1 VGDGVR
7 KPSKV
12 GRIVERL
19 GAPRRLNPERER
31 RVIVEDASAIYST
44 HHHDQVCA
52 CVPRKICERL
62 RRSLEARYRRDGWPL
77 KSTCS

>member
-19 GAPRRLNPERER
+19 SAPRRLNPERDA
-31 RVIVEDASAIYST
+31 RVIVEDASA
-44 HHHDQVCA
+44 V
-52 CVPRKICERL
+52 
-62 RRSLEARYRRDGWPL
+62 
-77 KSTCS
+77 